1 MEYGILPDHIERG
14 KEMQIV
20 VTDSDSINF
29 QRSDSKHSTKL
40 SLSSR

>member
-1 MEYGILPDHIERG
+1 MEYIILSDHIERE

-29 QRSDSKHSTKL
+29 QRSDSKYSSKL
-40 SLSSR
+40 SFSSR